1 MGIFEKITAF
11 FMSVVLFFSGL
22 SSGGTKN
29 AVDPTLNQD
38 PVTPSEAEELYGLPA
53 FEAGEKTGIFYSS
66 GSTEIL
72 RYEKTTADDFE
83 AYRGALCDNG
93 FSVYDEHKTEDNQFA
108 TLVSDALTV
117 NLSRFAGTGT
127 MRIVAEERGPLCPL
141 TDECERVCDPLLTGM
156 KGETV
161 VAAEGMGYI
170 IRLAD
175 GSFCIIDGGMG
186 DPDHVDSNRLMDI
199 LNAQKPEGTEKPVI
213 AAWIFSHMH
222 GDHIGVFN
230 CFSLDHHDDVVIE
243 KLIYNFPKEEEVAA
257 SNADYMLDD
266 SIYRWTQFKKN
277 LTDFYAD
284 VPVLKVHTGNRFQ
297 VRGAEFEVLFTLDDL
312 YPASILNGT
321 GMNES
326 SLLLKMTLEGQTFLW
341 TGDFAFIATDLVLME
356 YNETLR
362 CDFLQMAHHGMNG
375 TTELYATVNPTFA
388 LLPVWNGGLSEMLE
402 KNQNRLL
409 VISPRLKQMIVTGC
423 GTWTIRLPY
432 DPAFGTYRRIP
443 SDKTVYPSYP
453 TLLGERKTG
462 SLFG

>member
-1 MGIFEKITAF
+1 MGIIERIAAF
-11 FMSVVLFFSGL
+11 YMSVILFLTGLFSG
-22 SSGGTKN
+22 GAN
-29 AVDPTLNQD
+29 NVADPTLNQE
-38 PVTPSEAEELYGLPA
+38 PITPSAAEELYGLPP
-53 FEAGEKTGIFYSS
+53 FEAGEEVGIYCSS

-72 RYEKTTADDFE
+72 RYEKTSADDFK
-83 AYRGALCDNG
+83 AYRATLCGSG
-93 FSVYDEHKTEDNQFA
+93 FEIYDEHRIEENQFA

-117 NLSRFAGTGT
+117 NLSWFPGTET
-127 MRIVAEERGPLCPL
+127 LRIVAEERGPLCPL
-141 TDECERVCDPLLTGM
+141 TDACARTCDSLLTGM

-161 VAAEGMGYI
+161 VAEEGMGYI

-257 SNADYMLDD
+257 SNAAYMLDD
-266 SIYRWTQFKKN
+266 TIYRWTQFKKC
-277 LTDFYAD
+277 LAEYYAD
-284 VPVLKVHTGNRFQ
+284 VPILKIHTGNRFQ
-297 VRGAEFEVLFTLDDL
+297 VRNASFEALFTLDDL
-312 YPASILNGT
+312 YPASIRNGT

-326 SLLLKMTLEGQTFLW
+326 SLLLKMTLEGQTYLW

-356 YNETLR
+356 YSETLA

-375 TTELYATVNPTFA
+375 TVKLYATVNPKYA
-388 LLPVWNGGLSEMLE
+388 LLPVWNGGLSEMLKKE
-402 KNQNRLL
+402 QNRLL
-409 VISPRLKQMIVTGC
+409 VFSPAVRQMIVTGC

-432 DPAFGTYRRIP
+432 SPAFGTYNRIP
-443 SDKTVYPSYP
+443 TDQTVYPTYP
-453 TLLGERKTG
+453 TLLGER
-462 SLFG
+462 